1 MVIEVTGTAGY
12 PNSYGNLYVGQ
23 GSSVGTGSGEYDC
36 RDTSFPGRCVINN
49 PASGTWSIMFE
60 ATYGYEDISVA
71 VRVP

>member
-1 MVIEVTGTAGY
+1 
-12 PNSYGNLYVGQ
+12 VGA
-23 GSSVGTGSGEYDC
+23 GSGEYDC